1 MVYFAENMIV
11 THEEKPSKSGPQG
24 AVRVYS
30 NWEHDLSQPMKPMRA
45 RIAGMEPVFLK
56 IPLRDII
63 GTLHIGNTKTSY

>member
-11 THEEKPSKSGPQG
+11 TLEEKPSKSGPQG

-45 RIAGMEPVFLK
+45 RIAGMEAAFFNSLTGYNWYVVILIYLF
-56 IPLRDII
+56 
-63 GTLHIGNTKTSY
+63 